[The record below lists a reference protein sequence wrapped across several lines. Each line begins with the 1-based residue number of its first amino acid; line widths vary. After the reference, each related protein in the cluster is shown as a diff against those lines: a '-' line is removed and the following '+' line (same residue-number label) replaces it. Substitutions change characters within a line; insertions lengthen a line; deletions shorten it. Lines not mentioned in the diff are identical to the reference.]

1 MHGSQKWLTNHCN
14 LHLVTSAAE
23 PDQKDFLILLA
34 KNTLCQVLS
43 KEADHLESLV
53 LFAVAV
59 NIHLNRH
66 SAHTLNNFHHLV
78 FVESNSV
85 HVLIDLYGHML
96 SDNAVFTMFQSL

>member
-1 MHGSQKWLTNHCN
+1 M
-14 LHLVTSAAE
+14 
-23 PDQKDFLILLA
+23 A
-34 KNTLCQVLS
+34 KNTLCRVLS
-43 KEADHLESLV
+43 VEADHLGSLV
-53 LFAVAV
+53 LFAV

>member
-1 MHGSQKWLTNHCN
+1 MAHKSLQPIFGHELRRQ
-14 LHLVTSAAE
+14 
-23 PDQKDFLILLA
+23 DQLRKIFPSKAFNA
-34 KNTLCQVLS
+34 KNTLCRVLS
-43 KEADHLESLV
+43 VEADHLGSLV
-53 LFAVAV
+53 LFAV